1 MESKNKNQQKDESM
15 RKNRQFQY
23 LFTFIYLFF
32 VELIEE
38 KKGDDIIVMTLAK
51 IGNKFHEKLVFAFD
65 SRTQIHLSVTNEQK
79 ID

>member
-15 RKNRQFQY
+15 RQNRQFQY

-32 VELIEE
+32 VELIE

-51 IGNKFHEKLVFAFD
+51 IGFCIRLSDTN
-65 SRTQIHLSVTNEQK
+65 SLSVTNEQK